1 MSTDFVRRL
10 PLFEG
15 LAPDDLQRLLDMA
28 DPVQLQAGQPLMKEG
43 ETGDSLYVVLDGEFE
58 ISKRSGEQDLVIAVR
73 GRGEVLGEMS
83 LLNRAPHSA
92 SVRALRQSDLLRI
105 SRDAFEKLLASS
117 AAAALAMLHT
127 VSGRLQHTE
136 AMLRQSE
143 KMASLGTLAAGLA
156 HELNNPAAAAR
167 RSSEHLHRAVDD
179 WILRTEEL
187 LAQPLAG
194 AERAALLDR
203 AKASA
208 SDYPPAAALDP
219 LARSDREE
227 ELQTW
232 LEGSGIAESWEL
244 APALVEAGWDRT
256 RLQAMVEGLPPEP
269 AAALLRWAAGAH
281 AVAALLREVSQSSER
296 ISEIV
301 RAVKAYSYLDQA
313 PVQEVDVHRG
323 LEDTLVILRH
333 KLGSGV
339 TVRRDYASDLPRIE
353 AYASELNQVWTNL
366 LDNAIDAMA
375 GQGEIGLRTRAEEGR
390 IVVEVTDNGPGIPEA
405 IQARIF
411 EPFFT
416 TKPPGVGTG
425 LGLHI
430 SYNIIVQKHQ
440 GQIRV
445 FSRPGETRFQ
455 VSLPVR
461 RRRAAP

>member
-15 LAPDDLQRLLDMA
+15 LAVEDLNRLLEMA
-28 DPVQLQAGQPLMKEG
+28 EAVQLEAGQLLMVEG
-43 ETGDSLYVVLDGEFE
+43 ETGDSLYVVLDGDFE
-58 ISKRSGEQDLVIAVR
+58 ISKRSGGQDLVIAVR
-73 GRGEVLGEMS
+73 GQGEVLGEMS

-92 SVRALRQSDLLRI
+92 SVRALRRSDLLRI
-105 SRDAFEKLLASS
+105 SRDSFEQLLAASS
-117 AAAALAMLHT
+117 AAALAMLHT
-127 VSGRLQHTE
+127 VSGRLRHTE
-136 AMLRQSE
+136 TMLRQSE

-167 RSSEHLHRAVDD
+167 RSADHLRRAVDD

-187 LAQPLAG
+187 LEQPMDET
-194 AERAALLDR
+194 ERAALLAR
-203 AKASA
+203 AKASVSHPSETA
-208 SDYPPAAALDP
+208 SLDP

-232 LEGSGIAESWEL
+232 LEGRGIAESWDL
-244 APALVEAGWDRT
+244 APPLVEAGWDRT
-256 RLQAMVEGLPPEP
+256 RLEAMVDRLPPAP

-281 AVAALLREVSQSSER
+281 AVAALLHEVSQSAER

-313 PVQEVDVHRG
+313 PVLEVDVHRG

-333 KLGSGV
+333 KLGAGIS
-339 TVRRDYASDLPRIE
+339 VRRDFAPDLPRIE

-366 LDNAIDAMA
+366 LGNAIDAMD
-375 GQGEIGLRTRAEEGR
+375 GQGEIRLHTHAEDDR
-390 IVVEVTDNGPGIPEA
+390 IVVEVSDDGPGIPEA
-405 IQARIF
+405 IQPRIF
-411 EPFFT
+411 DPFFT
-416 TKPPGVGTG
+416 TKAPGVGTG

-430 SYNIIVQKHQ
+430 SYNIIVHKHQ

-461 RRRAAP
+461 LRRAAS